1 MKAVVLTFNGHR
13 LTAPT
18 SGKFIFRHGTAS
30 IAGTAYKTVQIGSQE
45 WLAENLQ
52 LDDGGTGIYTGQSAP
67 YAGEHFYTWDAMERI
82 SNLLGD
88 GWHVPSKTEF
98 ETMISA
104 VGGASSAAK
113 LLKSTYGWFEGNGT
127 DNHGFNAIPA
137 GWWESGAFRGASL
150 SAWFYSTTS
159 DESDIDYAYVLF
171 LRSWDDTIMYLD
183 EKSVTAHS
191 IRLVRSV

>member
-18 SGKFIFRHGTAS
+18 SGKFIFRHGTTS
-30 IAGTAYKTVQIGSQE
+30 IAGTAYKTVQIGNQE

-104 VGGASSAAK
+104 V
-113 LLKSTYGWFEGNGT
+113 
-127 DNHGFNAIPA
+127 
-137 GWWESGAFRGASL
+137 
-150 SAWFYSTTS
+150 
-159 DESDIDYAYVLF
+159 
-171 LRSWDDTIMYLD
+171 
-183 EKSVTAHS
+183 
-191 IRLVRSV
+191 